1 MTKKIRQE
9 IGKAEKTIT
18 LFDLDLG
25 QVPIINKDTLSGKFT
40 QTIHAAATS
49 SDEVKKGNY
58 SPEEAGEILDDILT
72 CANMEFL
79 GKGGSKKYYNKLKP
93 NDPLNGKFCTV
104 PIKLTFKSK
113 EERVRAEQSLRKF
126 CKVKCSIPYPKKLRT
141 LIGDAVKEGKQKK
154 PDHYIRVK
162 VDSAKMT
169 VSAQASIKNENGKWG
184 WEDLDISHKI
194 PLDILEH
201 PEQVTLEQ
209 MEQDNETETSSG
221 QHTL

>member
-1 MTKKIRQE
+1 M
-9 IGKAEKTIT
+9 
-18 LFDLDLG
+18 
-25 QVPIINKDTLSGKFT
+25 
-40 QTIHAAATS
+40 
-49 SDEVKKGNY
+49 
-58 SPEEAGEILDDILT
+58 
-72 CANMEFL
+72 
-79 GKGGSKKYYNKLKP
+79 
-93 NDPLNGKFCTV
+93 
-104 PIKLTFKSK
+104 
-113 EERVRAEQSLRKF
+113 
-126 CKVKCSIPYPKKLRT
+126 
-141 LIGDAVKEGKQKK
+141 
-154 PDHYIRVK
+154 K